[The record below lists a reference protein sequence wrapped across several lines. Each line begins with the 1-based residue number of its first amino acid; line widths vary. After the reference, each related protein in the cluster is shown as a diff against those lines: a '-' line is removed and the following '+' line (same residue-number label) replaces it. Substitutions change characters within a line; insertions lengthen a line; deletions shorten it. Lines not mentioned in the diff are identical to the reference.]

1 MNNKFTIL
9 TASSNKY
16 PYLDDWMNS
25 ILAQKYRPLEVV
37 MVDDCSD
44 DNTRKLIKR
53 FRKRFGENDISF
65 IYLKNNKRLHCSSS
79 YRRAIE
85 VATGDF
91 MGVLDADDMLVDDAV
106 EYIMSKYNEHKDIA
120 WIYTQF
126 AICDARMNFIKN
138 GFCRISNSWGSMLD
152 SGERRK
158 QVYSHW
164 RTFSRRCTDLNNLL
178 PEGLRCAVDKYM
190 GYKLEELGN
199 GMFINRVCY
208 KYRQGVKR
216 GIVAKESTKDT
227 WKKLVQEMVIE
238 RKKNGIEPYPII
250 EGEV

>member
-16 PYLDDWMNS
+16 PYLKDWMES
-25 ILAQKYRPLEVV
+25 IIIQKYRPLEVI

-53 FRKRFGENDISF
+53 FRKRFEENDIEF
-65 IYLKNNKRLHCSSS
+65 KYLRNDKRLHCSST
-79 YRRAIE
+79 YRVAIKN
-85 VATGDF
+85 ATGDF

-106 EYIMSKYNEHKDIA
+106 EYIMSKYNEYEDIA

-126 AICDARMNFIKN
+126 AICDKSMNFIKN
-138 GFCRISNSWGSMLD
+138 GFCRSSVKFGSMLD

-158 QVYSHW
+158 QLYSHW
-164 RTFSRRCTDLNNLL
+164 RTFSRRCTDLSFLL

-199 GMFINRVCY
+199 GMFVNRVCY

-238 RKKNGIEPYPII
+238 RKKNGIKPYPII

>member
-1 MNNKFTIL
+1 MNNKFAIL

-44 DNTRKLIKR
+44 DKTRKLIKR
-53 FRKRFGENDISF
+53 FRKRFGENDIEF
-65 IYLKNNKRLHCSSS
+65 QYLRNSKRLHCSNT
-79 YRRAIE
+79 YRVAIKN
-85 VATGDF
+85 ATGDF
-91 MGVLDADDMLVDDAV
+91 MGVLDADDMLVDDSV
-106 EYIMSKYNEHKDIA
+106 EYIMSKYKQYENIA

-126 AICDARMNFIKN
+126 SIYDANMKYIKN
-138 GFCRISNSWGSMLD
+138 GFCRMPTAWGSMLD

-164 RTFSRRCTDLNNLL
+164 RTFSRRCSDLEDVL

-199 GMFINRVCY
+199 GMFIDRVCY
-208 KYRQGVKR
+208 RYRQGVKR
-216 GIVAKESTKDT
+216 GIVAKESTKNT
-227 WKKLVQEMVIE
+227 WKKLVKDIVVN
-238 RKKNGIEPYPII
+238 RKKYNIKPYPII
-250 EGEV
+250 EGEA